1 VASACGPMP
10 VTGDRDT
17 IVGHRDVTFLDNVR
31 LRLRVLRTRNFI
43 ALAGDI
49 TAIKA
54 HLRRAREYFA
64 AMIGIVPDSNQVHH
78 GSFATVIVSEVLTKD
93 LKLISLETNTVFQCI
108 PCAYRLP
115 FSYQLILRRA

>member
-1 VASACGPMP
+1 MP

-17 IVGHRDVTFLDNVR
+17 IVGHRDIAFLDNVR
-31 LRLRVLRTRNFI
+31 LRLRVLGTRNFV
-43 ALAGDI
+43 AFAGDI

-78 GSFATVIVSEVLTKD
+78 GSFVTGIVSEALAKNSR
-93 LKLISLETNTVFQCI
+93 LISLKTNTIF
-108 PCAYRLP
+108 
-115 FSYQLILRRA
+115 